1 MNLAYDE
8 NVIPIRPPLEVVE
21 QRVADT
27 DDGFTRLANELYEEL
42 IGANLTRN
50 QAKVAHAV
58 CRKTYGFNKKMDRIA
73 DSQIALLTRLPRQKV
88 NKAKNELLIMKVLL
102 REGQL
107 IGPNKALSEW
117 QIPDCHLNNVSVT
130 TVVTKN
136 VTKTVTALSLKQ
148 GHTKDTITK
157 DKKDIKNLTSEN
169 SRESS
174 NEKTEKFLAKHPE
187 AIGGVYTPSGQ
198 QWGTADDLKAVQ
210 WIYSAVL
217 TVSPTAKEPRWA
229 DWANIIRLMR
239 VQDNRTHKE
248 ICSLFKWAN
257 KDTFWSVNILSPAK
271 LREKWNDL
279 SARANRPTQPAAQ
292 DSANTPHWNSR
303 ESWKDFI

>member
-102 REGQL
+102 REGQF
-107 IGPNKALSEW
+107 IGPNKTLSEW
-117 QIPDCHLNNVSVT
+117 QIPECHLNNVSVT
-130 TVVTKN
+130 TVVTKD
-136 VTKTVTALSLKQ
+136 VTKTVTGVSLPQ
-148 GHTKDTITK
+148 GHTKDTNTK
-157 DKKDIKNLTSEN
+157 DKKDIKKPPSKN
-169 SRESS
+169 SREFR
-174 NEKTEKFLAKHPE
+174 EKAIESFLAKHPE
-187 AIGGVYTPSGQ
+187 AIGGIYTPSGD
-198 QWGTADDLKAVQ
+198 QWGTANDLIAAK
-210 WIYSAVL
+210 WIFSAVL
-217 TVSPTAKEPRWA
+217 TVSPTAKEPSWTS
-229 DWANIIRLMR
+229 WANTIRLMR
-239 VQDNRTHKE
+239 VQDKRTHKE

-257 KDTFWSVNILSPAK
+257 KDTFWSSNVLSPGK
-271 LREKWNDL
+271 LREKWDTL
-279 SARANRPTQPAAQ
+279 AAKSIQKQSTPAGRGSIDFDNQ
-292 DSANTPHWNSR
+292 DWA
-303 ESWKDFI
+303 EGLQI